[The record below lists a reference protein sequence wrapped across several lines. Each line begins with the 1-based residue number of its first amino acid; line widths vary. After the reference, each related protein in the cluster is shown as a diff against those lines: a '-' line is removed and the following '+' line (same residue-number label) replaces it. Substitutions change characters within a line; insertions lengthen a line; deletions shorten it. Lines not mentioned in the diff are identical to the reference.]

1 MDVTVKSSTAPSF
14 AAQSSTTQPSAT
26 GNGMGQLLRTAQAPA
41 SDPRLALESLAA
53 AIGTDGLSLVVLF
66 VSPQGD
72 PETVAAAAI
81 EAFAGTPVIGCTT
94 AGEIAARG
102 YTEGEIVAIGFP
114 ESHFVTSVQFID
126 DLENLSRQ
134 DLVGET
140 TRLRGE
146 LVRQA
151 PDWRSEFAF
160 LLVDGVSLLEDQ
172 LVAALGIAL
181 GHVAFFGGSAG
192 DGLDFKQTFVLHEGR
207 MHRNAAVLALI
218 RSDCKIKVFNF
229 DHLMPTGRKMVVTK
243 ADPARRVVRQINAEP
258 AAREYARIVGLDPEQ
273 LSPFIFAAHPVV
285 VKVGG
290 KYHVRA
296 IQKVEQNGDLTFFS
310 AIDEGLVL
318 TVADP
323 SDIAQHLSDAMAE
336 LSSEAQ
342 PQAIIACDC
351 ILRRLEAEQKQ
362 ASGALSRILSS
373 NKVIGFN
380 TYGEQINSVH
390 VNQTMTGVAIYPPAA
405 EVEE

>member
-1 MDVTVKSSTAPSF
+1 MDVTVKSSTARSSVT
-14 AAQSSTTQPSAT
+14 QSSATQSSAT
-26 GNGMGQLLRTAQAPA
+26 GDVMGQLLRTAQAPA
-41 SDPRLALESLAA
+41 SNARLALERLSE

-66 VSPQGD
+66 ISPQGD
-72 PETVAAAAI
+72 PEAVAAAAV
-81 EAFAGTPVIGCTT
+81 EAFPGTTVIGCTT

-114 ESHFVTSVQFID
+114 ESHFVSCVQFID
-126 DLENLSRQ
+126 GLEDLSRQ
-134 DLVGET
+134 ELVGET

-151 PDWRSEFAF
+151 PNWRSEFAF

-172 LVAALGIAL
+172 LVSTLGIAL

-192 DGLDFKQTFVLHEGR
+192 DGLDFKKTFVLHDGR

-218 RSDCKIKVFNF
+218 RSDCNIKVFNF
-229 DHLMPTGRKMVVTK
+229 DHLMPTTRKMVVTK
-243 ADPARRVVRQINAEP
+243 ADPARRVVCQINAEP

-323 SDIAQHLSDAMAE
+323 SDITQHLSDAMAE
-336 LSSEAQ
+336 LARDEQ
-342 PQAIIACDC
+342 PQAVIACDC

-362 ASGALSRILSS
+362 AKGALSRILSA
-373 NKVIGFN
+373 NNVVGFN

-390 VNQTMTGVAIYPPAA
+390 VNQTMTGVAIYPPVA
-405 EVEE
+405 EAEE